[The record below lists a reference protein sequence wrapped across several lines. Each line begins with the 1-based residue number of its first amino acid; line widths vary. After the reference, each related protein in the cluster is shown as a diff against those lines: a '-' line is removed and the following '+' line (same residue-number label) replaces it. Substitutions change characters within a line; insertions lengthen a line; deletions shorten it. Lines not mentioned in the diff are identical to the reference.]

1 VPGGSTSR
9 CAPRAL
15 SAGVVTGFVVIL
27 FGAALASAVPA
38 AAIDDPTRPDARVTH
53 GPSCR
58 PGGLVVEVTS
68 GTAPYF
74 VRLATTRE
82 PAGEDEATLAP
93 GTTVVLHSDDVD
105 WGETI
110 DGRLEFAARD
120 GSGVTFVDE
129 LDTYSFTRPTRED
142 CEAVQAP
149 DGPTAAPSPSATVA
163 PPSGT
168 DRTGATPAPTEDG
181 GQPPAPPAVGE
192 TSAPVGS
199 SGTSGRSG
207 SPAPVAAGGTVTL
220 LAAGFLPGER
230 VTVLLH
236 GTDTVLASGTA
247 GPDGAVEIEV
257 RIPARTAAGPARVD
271 LVGHRSETTA
281 DVDLQVAADAR
292 ALNGTGVADLVPLVA
307 AATALVSTVAALVSV
322 TGRQRAAGRRVPL
335 RSA

>member
-1 VPGGSTSR
+1 VPGGSTSC

-15 SAGVVTGFVVIL
+15 SAGVVAGFVAIL

-38 AAIDDPTRPDARVTH
+38 AAIDDPSRPDARVTH

-58 PGGLVVEVTS
+58 PGGLIVEVTA

-74 VRLATTRE
+74 VRLATTRL

-93 GTTVVLHSDDVD
+93 GTTVVLHSGDVD

-120 GSGVTFVDE
+120 GSDVTFVDE

-149 DGPTAAPSPSATVA
+149 DGPTAEPSPSATVA

-168 DRTGATPAPTEDG
+168 ERTSETPAPTAGG
-181 GQPPAPPAVGE
+181 GQPPAPPSAGE
-192 TSAPVGS
+192 TSAPAGPS
-199 SGTSGRSG
+199 SRSGG
-207 SPAPVAAGGTVTL
+207 SPAQVTAGSAVTL

-236 GTDTVLASGTA
+236 GTDTVLGSATA

-257 RIPARTAAGPARVD
+257 RIPARTAAGPAVVD
-271 LVGHRSETTA
+271 MVGHRSETTA
-281 DVDLQVAADAR
+281 DVELQVAAHAS
-292 ALNGTGVADLVPLVA
+292 AVKGAGMADLVPLVA

-322 TGRQRAAGRRVPL
+322 AGRQRAAGRRFPL
-335 RSA
+335 GSA